1 MMSAEKTKEVVARMF
16 ELGNAKDVDA
26 YIDMLHQDFV
36 NHTPPPGV
44 PGNREGYRQ
53 VYSMYVNAMPD
64 FHIKVED
71 MFAQGDKC
79 VTRWKATGTHQGELM
94 GIPATGNEITTTGI
108 TINRVKNGKIIE
120 QCEIADTAGMMEQL
134 GVMSAQEEPAG

>member
-1 MMSAEKTKEVVARMF
+1 MMSAENTKEVVARLF

-71 MFAQGDKC
+71 MFAQDDKC
-79 VTRWKATGTHQGELM
+79 VT
-94 GIPATGNEITTTGI
+94 
-108 TINRVKNGKIIE
+108 
-120 QCEIADTAGMMEQL
+120 
-134 GVMSAQEEPAG
+134 